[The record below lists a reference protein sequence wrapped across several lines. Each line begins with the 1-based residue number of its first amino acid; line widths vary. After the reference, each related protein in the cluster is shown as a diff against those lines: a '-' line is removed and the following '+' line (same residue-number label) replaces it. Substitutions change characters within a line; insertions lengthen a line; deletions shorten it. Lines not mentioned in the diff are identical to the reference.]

1 MCLEQLSLLQSSGGA
16 AEQGANKPPTHVVA
30 SIGENNRVTQLQYG
44 EFWKMHDRL
53 NRVENFL
60 ERVPLAAQI
69 SRSSLD
75 SCLYRSAAQVQP
87 HTPRM
92 SLDSLR
98 HMLSSLG
105 KAQLTQRGHDHRR
118 CAMATFVFYFYF
130 WGYLCWL

>member
-1 MCLEQLSLLQSSGGA
+1 
-16 AEQGANKPPTHVVA
+16 
-30 SIGENNRVTQLQYG
+30 
-44 EFWKMHDRL
+44 MHDRL
-53 NRVENFL
+53 NRVQSSF

-98 HMLSSLG
+98 HMLNSLG
-105 KAQLTQRGHDHRR
+105 KAQLTQRGHDHKR
-118 CAMATFVFYFYF
+118 CAMAIFVFSFLFFGLFMSALKWHTPWYKLN
-130 WGYLCWL
+130 GGS